1 MPSNRKITLP
11 KKATGAAPGLVS
23 PAQWNRVVEAL
34 AALLAQT
41 LENSPQSGADIGI
54 RKSAGGWVP
63 YLKRRGGSN
72 QVSKPLTIK
81 QGTAADKFQIVPGFV
96 NSLIP
101 TLSGTALNNATPPE
115 ITVTADVWIY
125 AKVVGTFG
133 SPDTYVMTIHTESTD
148 TPPAEAVSATA
159 FTSYFPIGMVDF
171 TSGSP
176 DTFVISNFHSGG
188 NLGVESFGAINL
200 WWKK

>member
-1 MPSNRKITLP
+1 MNFWLKGNVTIPARPHTVGGLIGWARGVNRALTELRDRKIEGKVAKGKVGTL
-11 KKATGAAPGLVS
+11 
-23 PAQWNRVVEAL
+23 
-34 AALLAQT
+34 
-41 LENSPQSGADIGI
+41 
-54 RKSAGGWVP
+54 
-63 YLKRRGGSN
+63 
-72 QVSKPLTIK
+72 KPLTIK
-81 QGTAADKFQIVPGFV
+81 QGTAADKFQIVPGYV

-133 SPDTYVMTIHTESTD
+133 SPDTYVMTIHTESTA
-148 TPPAEAVSATA
+148 TPPTEAVSATA

-176 DTFVISNFHSGG
+176 STYVIANYHSGG

>member
-1 MPSNRKITLP
+1 MNFWLKGNVTIPARPHTVGGLIGWARGVNRALTELRDRKIEGKVT
-11 KKATGAAPGLVS
+11 KGK
-23 PAQWNRVVEAL
+23 
-34 AALLAQT
+34 
-41 LENSPQSGADIGI
+41 
-54 RKSAGGWVP
+54 GGTI
-63 YLKRRGGSN
+63 
-72 QVSKPLTIK
+72 KPLTIK
-81 QGTAADKFQIVPGFV
+81 QGTAADKFQIVSGYV

-125 AKVVGTFG
+125 AKAVGTFG

-176 DTFVISNFHSGG
+176 STYVIANYHSGG

>member
-1 MPSNRKITLP
+1 MNFWLKGNVTIPARPHTVGGLIGWARGVNRALTELRDRKIEGKGRTKVGTL
-11 KKATGAAPGLVS
+11 
-23 PAQWNRVVEAL
+23 
-34 AALLAQT
+34 
-41 LENSPQSGADIGI
+41 
-54 RKSAGGWVP
+54 
-63 YLKRRGGSN
+63 
-72 QVSKPLTIK
+72 KPLTIK
-81 QGTAADKFQIVPGFV
+81 LGTAADKFQIVPGYV
-96 NSLIP
+96 NFLMP

-148 TPPAEAVSATA
+148 TPPTEEVSGTA
-159 FTSYFPIGMVDF
+159 FTSYFPLGMVDF

-176 DTFVISNFHSGG
+176 STYVIANYHSGG